1 MKLYVCPNATRE
13 SQLQS
18 ARQCIDILEKR
29 LGAVCVLSPE
39 SSLSLFGKAHG
50 PALSPAEC
58 DLIVAIGGDGT
69 VLRAAQTA
77 IAWDK
82 PILGINAG
90 RLGYLCALDASALAE
105 NPEENWLHSLALS
118 NRSLLAFS
126 YKGQQILALNDV
138 VITKE
143 NFGATVTL
151 EVERQQRQFALW
163 RGDGLILST
172 PTGSTSYC
180 LSAGGAVVDPAVD
193 ALILT
198 PICPHFGDARASI
211 LGANEPITV
220 SVQDAHANQ
229 ACIYADG
236 LRIGLLH
243 QPLTVRRSEKYLRLY
258 TRSEIFCGLQT
269 MVDR

>member
-1 MKLYVCPNATRE
+1 MKLYVFPNATRE

-18 ARQCIDILEKR
+18 ARQCIEILEKR

-39 SSLSLFGKAHG
+39 SSVALFGKAHG

-105 NPEENWLHSLALS
+105 NPEKLHSLALS

-126 YKGQQILALNDV
+126 YEGQQILALNDV

-151 EVERQQRQFALW
+151 DVERQQRQFALW

-180 LSAGGAVVDPAVD
+180 LSAGGPVVDPAVD

-211 LGANEPITV
+211 LGADEPITV
-220 SVQDAHANQ
+220 SVQDSHANQ

-236 LRIGLLH
+236 LRIGLLR

-258 TRSEIFCGLQT
+258 TRNETFGGLQT
-269 MVDR
+269 IIGR